1 MIIRIKHVVI
11 RAALASFLASA
22 AAIIAAITVFG
33 TGAVYSH
40 LNAVLRAT
48 PPILALAVGIYHV
61 FHPIW
66 NAHDNFAVG
75 LLATSTLGMIVG
87 FPFALGWSA
96 WREVMDVRRDTARR
110 DRLALTAAQAP
121 QKPGGL
127 AVRSD
132 VRTGPRTAIPDGVL
146 AQHVLLVGGTG
157 AGKSQV
163 LRAAAIHARKT
174 GAPAIIPAVEDSLF
188 QALYDPDK
196 DTILCP
202 WDVRSVDWSP
212 LSEIQNTD
220 TDPAMLASC
229 LIKKAQGESETWA
242 AYARTLLSAMIKR
255 TVEEGGNMA
264 DLLHHFKDDEALQ
277 EALED
282 MPGESLL
289 REGNERMMG
298 SVIGTADAGAGIL
311 RDVARD
317 LSAEEGWGV
326 RRWIDE
332 QIKLTDAGKPAGF
345 LWILLG
351 ETVRDKMEPIVTVAL
366 TIAARAILS
375 STERRDRRF
384 YMFVDEVS
392 SFPPLPSFQ
401 SMLARGRKY
410 GLSVWMGL
418 QGVPQFQETYGQYG
432 AASLLSCLSTQVLFR
447 TADAES
453 AKWASDLIGTR
464 HMTRESHSTSSSE
477 GNAMTG
483 QGGSSGS
490 SVSES
495 HVIEHAV
502 LPSEIAGLP
511 DMRAYLRICGRA
523 SDVILTD
530 INYVP
535 LESQCE
541 AFIPIAQKRR
551 AKRVV
556 APVGDEGMESGV
568 ENQTEIQTES
578 QTEGQSEGE
587 SVKGVDKNRGDLVKK
602 IMRRAGIPTSS
613 APIEAEG
620 VVVETEDVDV
630 P

>member
-1 MIIRIKHVVI
+1 MITRMKHI
-11 RAALASFLASA
+11 ILRSAITSFLASIA
-22 AAIIAAITVFG
+22 GIFVAISLFG
-33 TGAVYSH
+33 SSTVYSH

-48 PPILALAVGIYHV
+48 PPLWALAESIYRV
-61 FHPIW
+61 FRPIW
-66 NAHDNFAVG
+66 TSHDNFVVG
-75 LLATSTLGMIVG
+75 ILSTSTLGMILG
-87 FPFALGWSA
+87 FPLAFAYRVAQDIKRAARRGKL
-96 WREVMDVRRDTARR
+96 RRDKAAPNVVSTPQSGA
-110 DRLALTAAQAP
+110 LAP
-121 QKPGGL
+121 
-127 AVRSD
+127 RSP
-132 VRTGPRTAIPDGVL
+132 VLVGPRTAIPDAVL

-157 AGKSQV
+157 VGKSQI

-202 WDVRSVDWSP
+202 WDARSVDWSP
-212 LSEIQNTD
+212 LSEVRNTD
-220 TDPAMLASC
+220 TDPALLASC

-242 AYARTLLSAMIKR
+242 SYARTLLSAMIKR
-255 TVEEGGNMA
+255 TVEAGGTMG
-264 DLLHHFKDDEALQ
+264 DLLRLFKDDEALT

-317 LSAEEGWGV
+317 LSAEEGWSV
-326 RRWIDE
+326 RGWVDE
-332 QIKLTDAGKPAGF
+332 QIKIADAGKPAGF

-351 ETVRDKMEPIVTVAL
+351 ETVRDKMEPIVTVTLA
-366 TIAARAILS
+366 IATRAILS
-375 STERRDRRF
+375 SQERRDRRF
-384 YMFVDEVS
+384 FMFVDEVA
-392 SFPPLPSFQ
+392 SFPPLPAFQ
-401 SMLARGRKY
+401 ASLARGRKY

-418 QGVPQFQETYGQYG
+418 QGISQLQEGYGQHG

-464 HMTRESHSTSSSE
+464 HMTRESRSTSSSS

-490 SVSES
+490 STSEQ

-511 DMRAYLRICGRA
+511 DMKAYLRVCGRA
-523 SDVILTD
+523 SDVVLTD
-530 INYVP
+530 INYIP
-535 LESQCE
+535 LEPARD

-551 AKRVV
+551 SETHGEKE
-556 APVGDEGMESGV
+556 EGEARIERDM
-568 ENQTEIQTES
+568 
-578 QTEGQSEGE
+578 QTEGS
-587 SVKGVDKNRGDLVKK
+587 GDLVKK
-602 IMRRAGIPTSS
+602 IMTRHGAKITG
-613 APIEAEG
+613 G
-620 VVVETEDVDV
+620 DGETQ
-630 P
+630 

>member
-1 MIIRIKHVVI
+1 MSDLSRFSLKSIAI
-11 RAALASFLASA
+11 RAALNAFLASGGGIIV
-22 AAIIAAITVFG
+22 AISIFSTQQ
-33 TGAVYSH
+33 VYSH
-40 LNAVLRAT
+40 LNTVLRAIPGFWT
-48 PPILALAVGIYHV
+48 LAIGINDALRPV
-61 FHPIW
+61 W
-66 NAHDNFAVG
+66 NAHDNFIMGVLETAIF
-75 LLATSTLGMIVG
+75 GMIIG
-87 FPFALGWSA
+87 FPFAFAYRVAQDLK
-96 WREVMDVRRDTARR
+96 TARR
-110 DRLALTAAQAP
+110 DQLRRDKAALTAPQAAP
-121 QKPGGL
+121 VPKPGGL
-127 AVRSD
+127 APRSAI
-132 VRTGPRTAIPDGVL
+132 RTGPRTAIPDSVL

-163 LRAAAIHARKT
+163 LRAAAIHARKI
-174 GAPAIIPAVEDSLF
+174 GAPAIIPAVENSLF
-188 QALYDPDK
+188 QALYDPDR

-202 WDVRSVDWSP
+202 WDARSVDWSP
-212 LSEIQNTD
+212 LSEIRNTD
-220 TDPAMLASC
+220 TDPALLASC

-255 TVEEGGNMA
+255 TVEEGGNMG
-264 DLLHHFKDDEALQ
+264 DLLRLFKDDAALT

-317 LSAEEGWGV
+317 LSAEEGWSV
-326 RRWIDE
+326 RGWVDE
-332 QIKLTDAGKPAGF
+332 QIKITDADKPAGF

-351 ETVRDKMEPIVTVAL
+351 EGVRDKMEPIVTV
-366 TIAARAILS
+366 TIAIATRAILS
-375 STERRDRRF
+375 SQERRDRRF
-384 YMFVDEVS
+384 FMFVDEVA
-392 SFPPLPSFQ
+392 SFPPLPAFQ
-401 SMLARGRKY
+401 ASLARGRKY

-418 QGVPQFQETYGQYG
+418 QGISQLQEGYGQHG

-464 HMTRESHSTSSSE
+464 HMTRESHSTSSSS

-490 SVSES
+490 STSEQ

-511 DMRAYLRICGRA
+511 DMRAYIRVCGRA
-523 SDVILTD
+523 SDVVLTD

-535 LESQCE
+535 LEPVHD
-541 AFIPIAQKRR
+541 AFIAIAQKRR
-551 AKRVV
+551 ARRIA
-556 APVGDEGMESGV
+556 APEDES
-568 ENQTEIQTES
+568 ENQSGGEE
-578 QTEGQSEGE
+578 EGQIGSQSEDE
-587 SVKGVDKNRGDLVKK
+587 SAKGSDQKRGDLVKK
-602 IMRRAGIPTSS
+602 IMVRAGIPSS
-613 APIEAEG
+613 AP
-620 VVVETEDVDV
+620 VVETEDVDT